1 MVETFNIGEMQ
12 MNRTLQLKRGLKR
25 HLPKLQNGEPAWVT
39 DEKKLYIGTEEGNVS
54 IGAKG
59 DTGQR
64 GSFWYQGTAITGNST
79 TGTVFSSSGI
89 SAALVGDKYLNT
101 STGNVY
107 NCTTAGNA
115 AAAKWAYAGNIRGA
129 TGQQGAQGI
138 QGPKGDKGATGAQ
151 GPKGDTGA
159 QGAAGPKGD
168 VGLRGATGPKGD
180 KGDQGPKGAT
190 GATGPNEVSS
200 NTTVVGMA
208 NGVLLFNNNG
218 RVGAMAAISNQEI
231 DNMF

>member
-159 QGAAGPKGD
+159 
-168 VGLRGATGPKGD
+168 
-180 KGDQGPKGAT
+180 
-190 GATGPNEVSS
+190 TGPNEVSS

-218 RVGAMAAISNQEI
+218 RVGSMAAISNQEI